1 MAKDKKR
8 SRKAAEPK
16 KVEPILEGGDEEVE
30 VEEQEEEAEDVPVG
44 MNTGSDDGSSTGG
57 DDSGEE
63 DEDEAEDRRAVKRLM
78 RAKPVQDT
86 PVPAVP
92 ASHFDGGYKNKQRV
106 LTLCSRGVTARARHL
121 LEDLRKLIPHSKKEV
136 KLDCKGKYND
146 STMGNALFVHLLHR
160 IMLMNIISQILISRR
175 VVRPTSGDLQA
186 INEIAEVKSCN
197 NCLFLEARKRQD
209 LYLWVAKTPLGPSVK
224 LHLTNLHTMDELR
237 LTGNAMLGSRPLLSF
252 DASFDSEPHWRL
264 IRALFTDVFG
274 CPRGHPKSK
283 PFIDRVMTFCVSNG
297 RIWVRNYQIVDK

>member
-1 MAKDKKR
+1 MLWQIFSGDAEDPVRGEIRFCDSFVWRTLSDLGKRPRSHAKSKRVVPYCTLCTGVHTMAKDKKR
-8 SRKAAEPK
+8 SRKAEPK

-136 KLDCKGKYND
+136 KLDCKGKY
-146 STMGNALFVHLLHR
+146 SVTPMGNALCVRLLR
-160 IMLMNIISQILISRR
+160 QIIQATCFFL
-175 VVRPTSGDLQA
+175 VVWPALLQ
-186 INEIAEVKSCN
+186 VTCRLSM
-197 NCLFLEARKRQD
+197 R
-209 LYLWVAKTPLGPSVK
+209 S
-224 LHLTNLHTMDELR
+224 LR
-237 LTGNAMLGSRPLLSF
+237 
-252 DASFDSEPHWRL
+252 
-264 IRALFTDVFG
+264 
-274 CPRGHPKSK
+274 
-283 PFIDRVMTFCVSNG
+283 
-297 RIWVRNYQIVDK
+297 